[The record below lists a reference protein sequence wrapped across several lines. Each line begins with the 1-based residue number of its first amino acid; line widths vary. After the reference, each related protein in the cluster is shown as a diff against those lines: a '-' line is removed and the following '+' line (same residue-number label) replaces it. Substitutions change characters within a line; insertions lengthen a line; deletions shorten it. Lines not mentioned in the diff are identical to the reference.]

1 MGNCCSSSEQDE
13 SMVALDSIMK
23 SIPDTVDPVQTLDPL
38 IELID
43 KQVERIKAT
52 SLQKASTSASSS
64 SSGIALESMSS
75 MASVMRLAAQV
86 IDKIKTE
93 AGNLQDSQLLKVIG
107 SGAVKAAKLAGESH
121 WIFLALSVTAYALEE
136 YVKIKEN
143 ESKCIELLENI
154 VELAKDL
161 RNFVKPMPE
170 ERERVRKAVRV
181 IVEGAVT
188 CCDYIARGN
197 ASRYWY
203 GVDTQLQSTKDS
215 IKDIHSTLTFAG
227 VNRLLKEITLR
238 PQQSPLDPL
247 HFDPV
252 GIEEK
257 IPELTK
263 MLDMEGSDPVVA
275 LVLYGFGGIG
285 KSTLAASLIQ
295 RLNLTSTGFK
305 YCKVIIDGKTTDP
318 TSHIMQLQADIVRDI
333 GDKKLS
339 IRNPDEGRMEVQKV
353 IQNKRCLLY
362 IDNVVD
368 IDYVRELLP
377 RQLSPAKLRMV
388 ITSRQGNLKTPLDM
402 KPIVYKDYPVKVFT
416 TAAAKSLL
424 YKTILGSEV
433 KPHTHFDEEG
443 LIDQVAVAC
452 AGVPILLDRFGKHL
466 SDLRD
471 QENYKEAIEAL
482 REGDFS
488 EYSYGSEEQLG
499 EKLWY
504 LYRKMTDKE
513 AQEAFLDICTYYYG
527 WSWDIV
533 GHIVGK
539 NKLQLLEKRMLVT
552 KSDTDDKL
560 IVHDILR
567 MMGTKEAP
575 GTRFTTYRQFSEAL
589 RDESNLQNVKGVSL
603 RESSSIESRHLNAM
617 HSSLRVLILGDWVTL
632 NGPTCERAFENLR
645 YLQLGDIP
653 TFPFKDASKLK
664 KLAGFHNNSLPGLLL
679 AVLPQTVKYMR
690 QNIIKDVEFEGFE
703 RFPLQHLRSLENFT
717 VEVYRRELLKLPE
730 GLNLQPSLVTLHLKG
745 CDQVPEK
752 LSHLT
757 ALRRLTLENCNLK
770 VFPKEIGQ
778 LVRLEHLNMASNEE
792 LTSLGVGFGSP
803 NSLITLNLRGCKL
816 LETLPPN
823 LGLLSSLKTLDL
835 AYCTSLKELPEMLGG
850 LSSLQQLDLE
860 GCRVLEKLSADFGTL
875 TSLKQLNLQ
884 FCKNLRALPEYM
896 GGLSLLSDL
905 NVSYCERLEKLPVD
919 LGNLTSL
926 KQLDLSCCS
935 SLKELPPMLGQLS
948 SVQQLDLSWCTN
960 LENLS
965 ADFGTWTSLKQLDL
979 HYCKNL
985 RALPEYMG
993 GLSLLSDLNLH
1004 GCGRLEKLSV
1014 DFERLTS
1021 LKKLDLSGC
1030 RDLEKVSVHFEMLT
1044 SLEELN
1050 LQLHENMS
1058 SLSSLPQGLET
1069 LTLSDCD
1076 KLITLPEELCALQ
1089 KLKKFEL
1096 EFCTSFCSLPTGF
1109 GKLSSLEAITIRD
1122 CPSLKELPPGFESL
1136 SALQCL
1142 ILYGCRSLVKL
1153 PTGFEKLPSLMVLEI
1168 EDCVNMEG
1176 AAMDKIINLPQCYE
1190 VRISGCTQ
1198 LMERWREIERS
1209 EDTMTFASL

>member
-1 MGNCCSSSEQDE
+1 
-13 SMVALDSIMK
+13 
-23 SIPDTVDPVQTLDPL
+23 
-38 IELID
+38 
-43 KQVERIKAT
+43 
-52 SLQKASTSASSS
+52 
-64 SSGIALESMSS
+64 
-75 MASVMRLAAQV
+75 
-86 IDKIKTE
+86 
-93 AGNLQDSQLLKVIG
+93 
-107 SGAVKAAKLAGESH
+107 
-121 WIFLALSVTAYALEE
+121 
-136 YVKIKEN
+136 
-143 ESKCIELLENI
+143 
-154 VELAKDL
+154 
-161 RNFVKPMPE
+161 
-170 ERERVRKAVRV
+170 
-181 IVEGAVT
+181 
-188 CCDYIARGN
+188 
-197 ASRYWY
+197 YWY

-257 IPELTK
+257 IPELTQ

-275 LVLYGFGGIG
+275 LVLFGFGGIG
-285 KSTLAASLIQ
+285 KSTLATSLIQ
-295 RLNLTSTGFK
+295 RLNLTSTGFQ

-318 TSHIMQLQADIVRDI
+318 TSHITQLQADIVRDI
-333 GDKKLS
+333 GDNKLS
-339 IRNPDEGRMEVQKV
+339 IRNPDEGRKEVQKV
-353 IQNKRCLLY
+353 MENKRCLLY

-452 AGVPILLDRFGKHL
+452 AGVPILVDRFGKNL

-471 QENYKEAIEAL
+471 QESYEEALEAL
-482 REGDFS
+482 REGNFS

-567 MMGTKEAP
+567 KMGTKEAP
-575 GTRFTTYRQFSEAL
+575 GTRFTTYQQFSEAL
-589 RDESNLQNVKGVSL
+589 QDESNLQNVKGVSL
-603 RESSSIESRHLNAM
+603 QESSSIESGHLNAM
-617 HSSLRVLILGDWVTL
+617 HSSLRVLILGNRVIV
-632 NGPTCERAFENLR
+632 NGPACEQAFENLR

-664 KLAGFHNNSLPGLLL
+664 KLAGFHNSSLPGLELPI
-679 AVLPQTVKYMR
+679 LPQTVKYIR
-690 QNIIKDVEFEGFE
+690 QNIKDVEFEGFE

-717 VEVYRRELLKLPE
+717 VEVYRREPLKLPE
-730 GLNLQPSLVTLHLKG
+730 GRNLQPSLVTLHLKG

-770 VFPKEIGQ
+770 VFPEEIGQ

-803 NSLITLNLRGCKL
+803 NSLITLNLRGCHL
-816 LETLPPN
+816 METLSPT
-823 LGLLSSLKTLDL
+823 LGLLTSLKTLDL
-835 AYCTSLKELPEMLGG
+835 SNCSSLKELPEMLGG
-850 LSSLQQLDLE
+850 LSSLQHLDLGYCE
-860 GCRVLEKLSADFGTL
+860 DLEKLSADFGTL

-905 NVSYCERLEKLPVD
+905 NLYACRRLEKLPVD

-926 KQLDLSCCS
+926 KQLDLAYCS

-948 SVQQLDLSWCTN
+948 SVQQLNLTGCTN

-979 HYCKNL
+979 QFCKNL

-1004 GCGRLEKLSV
+1004 GCGRLEKLPV

-1021 LKKLDLSGC
+1021 LKKLDLSRCIG
-1030 RDLEKVSVHFEMLT
+1030 LEKVSVHFEMLT
-1044 SLEELN
+1044 SLEKL
-1050 LQLHENMS
+1050 NMS
-1058 SLSSLPQGLET
+1058 SPSSLPQGLET
-1069 LTLSDCD
+1069 LTLLYCD

-1096 EFCTSFCSLPTGF
+1096 DFCTSFCSLPTGF
-1109 GKLSSLEAITIRD
+1109 GKLSSLEAITIRY
-1122 CPSLKELPPGFESL
+1122 CPSLEELPPGFESL

-1142 ILYGCRSLVKL
+1142 ILYGCPRLVKL

-1168 EDCVNMEG
+1168 EDCVKMEG